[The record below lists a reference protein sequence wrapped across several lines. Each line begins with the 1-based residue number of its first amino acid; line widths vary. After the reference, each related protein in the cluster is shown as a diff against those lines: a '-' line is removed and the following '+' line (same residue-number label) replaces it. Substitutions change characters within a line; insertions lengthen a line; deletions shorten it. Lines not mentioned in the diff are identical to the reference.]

1 MEILMTPEQ
10 ARDKAQ
16 SLFHS
21 GYNCAQSVFGTFCEQ
36 LGIDFDVAVKLAQP
50 FGGGMG
56 RMREVCGTV
65 SGMLMAL
72 GIATGSSDAA
82 DKKAKDAEYA
92 LVQELSGRFRAQNGS
107 IICRELL
114 GIVPSGQPERALN
127 AEDSAVASVQ
137 QNDIRSP
144 VSSER
149 TADYY
154 KKRPCEMLCGDAA
167 EIFQTWYIA
176 NKNAGEPQ

>member
-1 MEILMTPEQ
+1 METLMTPEQ
-10 ARDKAQ
+10 AREKAQ

-21 GYNCAQSVFGTFCEQ
+21 GYNCAQSVLGTFCVQ
-36 LGIDFDVAVKLAQP
+36 LGMDFDTAVKLAQP

-72 GIATGSSDAA
+72 GIASGSSDAS
-82 DKKAKDAEYA
+82 DKKTKDAVYA
-92 LVQELSGRFRAQNGS
+92 LVQQLSGRFRAQNGS

-114 GIVPSGQPERALN
+114 GLVPLGQSERTLN
-127 AEDSAVASVQ
+127 AAVQPQSFSS
-137 QNDIRSP
+137 DIRSP

-176 NKNAGEPQ
+176 AKNTGEQQ